1 LQQFNVFVCLILRTA
16 ILRYCYW
23 CTIIFYML
31 TAELINNNIPRL
43 QLQDSIGKALRL
55 ISDYRVTH
63 LPVVSE
69 NNYLGMISEDDLLDA
84 DDEKSPI
91 EILQE
96 NFLLSSVKADVHF
109 LNAVNFSN
117 QFETSIVPVVN
128 IVNELAGVITM
139 VDLLKTLGNFSG
151 ANEIGGI
158 IVMEMERS
166 NFAISEISRIV
177 ESNDATILH
186 LNTTT
191 HPDTGLLT
199 VTLHINKK
207 EISAIIAAFERYE
220 YDIIFNFGDEK
231 FENNIDTNYRHL
243 MNYLDI

>member
-1 LQQFNVFVCLILRTA
+1 MF
-16 ILRYCYW
+16 
-23 CTIIFYML
+23 

-63 LPVVSE
+63 LPVVSDD
-69 NNYLGMISEDDLLDA
+69 NYLGLISEDDLLDA

-91 EILQE
+91 QILQE
-96 NFLLSSVKADVHF
+96 NFILNSVKSNVHF
-109 LNAVNFSN
+109 LNAVNYSN
-117 QFETSIVPVVN
+117 QFEASIVPVVN
-128 IVNELAGVITM
+128 AVNELAGVITL

-166 NFAISEISRIV
+166 QFAISEISRIV

-199 VTLHINKK
+199 VTLHLNKK
-207 EISAIIAAFERYE
+207 EIIAIVAAFERYE
-220 YDIIFNFGDEK
+220 YTVIFNFGDEK
-231 FENNIDTNYRHL
+231 FEDNIDTNYRHL